1 MSGRIAW
8 LKRLST
14 LYRLVAPHCLRAFFR
29 HRPFVFQIYG
39 FILFNFPRS
48 QPAFAHFSTL
58 KPDNL
63 LRKKK
68 KKEEDSQIIFKKKK
82 VAYLYNIIY
91 NITNKLW
98 NIIWI
103 FFKNLFSRSIQF
115 LLNPNSSDEFYYF
128 KYYHLEDSSK
138 QYHLRIW
145 IIEINWYTRISS
157 DSLCV

>member
-29 HRPFVFQIYG
+29 HRPFAFEIYG
-39 FILFNFPRS
+39 FILFNFARS

-68 KKEEDSQIIFKKKK
+68 DSQIIFKKKSS
-82 VAYLYNIIY
+82 VFFNLSNPFDIYLCLTKKKHYNRVIRY
-91 NITNKLW
+91 K
-98 NIIWI
+98 
-103 FFKNLFSRSIQF
+103 KK
-115 LLNPNSSDEFYYF
+115 FYI
-128 KYYHLEDSSK
+128 KHHHLEDSHGAISFVMN
-138 QYHLRIW
+138 RIIW
-145 IIEINWYTRISS
+145 IIEIN
-157 DSLCV
+157 

>member
-91 NITNKLW
+91 IR
-98 NIIWI
+98 II
-103 FFKNLFSRSIQF
+103 L
-115 LLNPNSSDEFYYF
+115 
-128 KYYHLEDSSK
+128 
-138 QYHLRIW
+138 
-145 IIEINWYTRISS
+145 RISS
-157 DSLCV
+157 EILFEYFLKIYFQDQFNFFWIQIHRMNFIISNITILKILRSNIICEFE